1 MLPVDLREIKIAGDV
16 HIRNSAVVTKF
27 VDLLLHCSDEVFE
40 LSCMESG
47 GRYTAAIMMCF
58 DSL

>member
-16 HIRNSAVVTKF
+16 HIRNSAVVAKF

-40 LSCMESG
+40 FSCRG
-47 GRYTAAIMMCF
+47 VRWAIYCS
-58 DSL
+58 DYGVL